1 MFDGDIWG
9 GEEGD
14 FEKVIVQ
21 LGYIKWVELRR

>member
-1 MFDGDIWG
+1 MMGTFG

-14 FEKVIVQ
+14 FEKVMVQ